1 MAGNVEPATQK
12 CPTGQIPPIPV
23 FVPVGDDISTPIN
36 KKPKTC
42 QCKPANTHKKN

>member
-1 MAGNVEPATQK
+1 MTGSVEPATQK

-36 KKPKTC
+36 KVKTTTC
-42 QCKPANTHKKN
+42 